1 MLSKSQSYKLTF
13 YGVLKSLYRLLPI
26 LPSKIK
32 MSKNLRLAELYVQK
46 KDYKNAIRTIEELVY
61 KFNKYEYYFMLLNL
75 YVMNG
80 ELSKANRLQEDK
92 SLEFI
97 DSDIVKSMDLLNNT
111 VNDVDKV
118 KFVTDYVKSQ
128 GATPLLIDV
137 VGLGQDLKIKS
148 VQEKDLMSNTQK
160 YAGERKLWGQGVKVP
175 EYILSLY
182 DDAEKSQIPTFFDY
196 SRPVIKGTKVAL
208 LDTERPMMSVKNGLR
223 VTVGQPNIPARKVL
237 FFGSSTTYSSGMSDI
252 YTLVSQVQ
260 RSINKHFSDV
270 VLENHGIIGMKLLQA
285 MNNLVQTNIKEN
297 DIVVFFNFDEFRSE
311 GLQDLNKIDLNLIER
326 GSDFFI
332 DLNDKQGH
340 YSPRGNKVLSEVIV
354 KEHLLPLLKNE
365 DSKLVNQGDR
375 IDESILSVLEKFKY
389 FLFRHTAQALESCE
403 MQSYLELLD
412 QHATDNEGV
421 IGSVAVNCNP
431 ITKGHLHL
439 IEHAAKSVDKLFIF
453 VIEEDKSFF
462 KFEDRFKLVFE
473 STKHIGNVTVI
484 RGGKF
489 ICTELTYP
497 DYFDKETSEAK
508 ADASMEAWFFCE
520 YIAKALN
527 ISKIFLGN
535 EPKCQI
541 TQQYNEKMQ
550 ELLPAYDIEVEIIER
565 ISTNGD
571 VISAS
576 KVREFLASRDFS
588 SIEAIVPKPTYQFL
602 KENY

>member
-46 KDYKNAIRTIEELVY
+46 KDYKKATSLIEELVY
-61 KFNKYEYYFMLLNL
+61 KFKKHEFCFMLLNL
-75 YVMNG
+75 YLMNG
-80 ELSKANRLQEDK
+80 DSEKSKELEVSLDSTSERTNLVK
-92 SLEFI
+92 SLDI
-97 DSDIVKSMDLLNNT
+97 LNSSVNDSDKVAFIKSYIAS
-111 VNDVDKV
+111 K
-118 KFVTDYVKSQ
+118 
-128 GATPLLIDV
+128 GASSVLIDV
-137 VGLGQDLKIKS
+137 KSGGQHLTKLSKEERDLVNNTKLYLKQRRDWSRRNSPPTYIKS
-148 VQEKDLMSNTQK
+148 
-160 YAGERKLWGQGVKVP
+160 
-175 EYILSLY
+175 LY
-182 DDAEKSQIPTFFDY
+182 SEDEQNKIDELFSDVLPIVRA
-196 SRPVIKGTKVAL
+196 TKVSL
-208 LDTERPMMSVKNGLR
+208 SDHDSSVISVQNGFR
-223 VTVGQPNIPARKVL
+223 ATTGQPETVDRRVL
-237 FFGSSTTYSSGMSDI
+237 FFGASTTFSYGMSDKNTI
-252 YTLVSQVQ
+252 VSQVQ
-260 RSINKHFSDV
+260 KNINKVTDNV
-270 VLENHGIIGMKLLQA
+270 RVENHGVLGMNLLLA
-285 MNNLVQTNIKEN
+285 MNNLVQTEIKEG
-297 DIVVFFNFDEFRSE
+297 DVIVFFNFDEFKNVDDSS
-311 GLQDLNKIDLNLIER
+311 LLSIDLNDVDR
-326 GSDFFI
+326 GGDFFI
-332 DLNDKQGH
+332 DLNARHCH
-340 YSPRGNKVLSEVIV
+340 YSPKGNKVMGEIVTNKLIPVLKSELIPPQFD
-354 KEHLLPLLKNE
+354 LDNRML
-365 DSKLVNQGDR
+365 R
-375 IDESILSVLEKFKY
+375 VLEKFKY

-403 MQSYLELLD
+403 MKSYLELLD

-439 IEHAAKSVDKLFIF
+439 IEHAARSVDKLFIF

>member
-13 YGVLKSLYRLLPI
+13 YWVLKNLYRLLPI

-61 KFNKYEYYFMLLNL
+61 KFNKHEYYFMLLNL

-80 ELSKANRLQEDK
+80 EPSKASRLQEDK

-97 DSDIVKSMDLLNNT
+97 DSDIVKSMDLLNST
-111 VNDVDKV
+111 INDFDKV

-137 VGLGQDLKIKS
+137 VGLGQDLKVKS
-148 VQEKDLMSNTQK
+148 FQEKDLMSNTQK
-160 YAGERKLWGQGVKVP
+160 YAGERKFWGQRAEVP
-175 EYILSLY
+175 KYILSLY
-182 DDAEKSQIPTFFDY
+182 DDAEKSQIPGFFDY

-208 LDTERPMMSVKNGLR
+208 LDSDRPMMSVKNGLR
-223 VTVGQPNIPARKVL
+223 VTVGQPNIAARKIL
-237 FFGSSTTYSSGMSDI
+237 FFGSSTTYSSGMSDT

-260 RSINKHFSDV
+260 RNINEYFSDI

-297 DIVVFFNFDEFRSE
+297 DIVVFFNFDEFRNGSI
-311 GLQDLNKIDLNLIER
+311 QDLHKIDLNSIER

-332 DLNDKQGH
+332 DLNNKQGH
-340 YSPRGNKVLSEVIV
+340 YSPRGNKVLSQVIV
-354 KEHLLPLLKNE
+354 KEHLLPLLNNKASE
-365 DSKLVNQGDR
+365 LVNRGDR
-375 IDESILSVLEKFKY
+375 INESILSVLEKFKY

-403 MQSYLELLD
+403 MKSYLELLD

-439 IEHAAKSVDKLFIF
+439 IEHAARSVDKLFIF

-520 YIAKALN
+520 YIAKKLN

-550 ELLPAYDIEVEIIER
+550 ELLPSYDIEVEIIER

-576 KVREFLASRDFS
+576 KVREFLANRDFS
-588 SIEAIVPKPTYQFL
+588 SIEAIVPKPTYLFL

>member
-1 MLSKSQSYKLTF
+1 
-13 YGVLKSLYRLLPI
+13 
-26 LPSKIK
+26 

-46 KDYKNAIRTIEELVY
+46 SDYKSATRVLEELIY
-61 KFNKYEYYFMLLNL
+61 EFNKHEYYFMLLNL
-75 YVMNG
+75 YLMKD
-80 ELSKANRLQEDK
+80 ELSKASRLQEDK
-92 SLEFI
+92 SIEFI
-97 DSDIVKSMDLLNNT
+97 DSDIVNGMGLLNNT
-111 VNDVDKV
+111 INDFEKV

-137 VGLGQDLKIKS
+137 VGIGKDLKIKS
-148 VQEKDLMSNTQK
+148 AQEKDLMSNTHK
-160 YAGERKLWGQGVKVP
+160 YAGERNLWGQGRKVP
-175 EYILSLY
+175 NYILSLY
-182 DDAEKSQIPTFFDY
+182 DDAEKKCIPSLFDY
-196 SRPVIKGTKVAL
+196 SRPVIKGTKIAL
-208 LDTERPMMSVKNGLR
+208 LDSDKPMMSVENGLR
-223 VTVGQPNIPARKVL
+223 VTVGQPNDVNRRVL
-237 FFGSSTTYSSGMSDI
+237 FFGSSTTYSSGMSDSN
-252 YTLVSQVQ
+252 TLVSQVQ
-260 RSINKHFSDV
+260 KNVNEFFSDV
-270 VLENHGIIGMKLLQA
+270 VVENHGIIGMKLLQA
-285 MNNLVQTNIKEN
+285 MNNLVQTNIKKN
-297 DIVVFFNFDEFRSE
+297 DIVVFFNFDEFRHV
-311 GLQDLNKIDLNLIER
+311 DLPESNKIDLNDIDR

-332 DLNDKQGH
+332 DLNNKQGH
-340 YSPRGNKVLSEVIV
+340 YSSRGNKVLSEVIV
-354 KEHLLPLLKNE
+354 KDQLLPLLHNKAL
-365 DSKLVNQGDR
+365 KLVNRGDKVN
-375 IDESILSVLEKFKY
+375 ESILLVIEKFKY
-389 FLFRHTAQALESCE
+389 FLFRHTAQAVESCE
-403 MQSYLELLD
+403 MKSYLELLKQYESD
-412 QHATDNEGV
+412 CEGV

-439 IEHAAKSVDKLFIF
+439 IEHAARSVDKLFIF

>member
-46 KDYKNAIRTIEELVY
+46 KDYKNAIRAIEELVY
-61 KFNKYEYYFMLLNL
+61 KFEKNEYCFMLLNL
-75 YVMNG
+75 YLMNG
-80 ELSKANRLQEDK
+80 DLEKSKALEVSLDSTSESTNLVK
-92 SLEFI
+92 SLDI
-97 DSDIVKSMDLLNNT
+97 LNSSVNDSDKVAFIKSYIAS
-111 VNDVDKV
+111 K
-118 KFVTDYVKSQ
+118 
-128 GATPLLIDV
+128 GASSVLIDV
-137 VGLGQDLKIKS
+137 KSGGQHLTKLSKEERELVNNTKLYLKQRRDWSRRNSPPSYIKS
-148 VQEKDLMSNTQK
+148 LYSKDEQNKIDELFSDVLPIVR
-160 YAGERKLWGQGVKVP
+160 A
-175 EYILSLY
+175 
-182 DDAEKSQIPTFFDY
+182 
-196 SRPVIKGTKVAL
+196 TKVSL
-208 LDTERPMMSVKNGLR
+208 SDHDSSVISVQNGFR
-223 VTVGQPNIPARKVL
+223 ATTGQPETADRRVL
-237 FFGSSTTYSSGMSDI
+237 FFGASTTFSYGMSDKNTI
-252 YTLVSQVQ
+252 VSQVQ
-260 RSINKHFSDV
+260 KNINKVTDNV
-270 VLENHGIIGMKLLQA
+270 RVENHGVLGMSLLLA
-285 MNNLVQTNIKEN
+285 MNNLVQTEIKEG
-297 DIVVFFNFDEFRSE
+297 DVIVFFNFDEFKNVEDPS
-311 GLQDLNKIDLNLIER
+311 LLSIDLNDVDR
-326 GSDFFI
+326 GGDFFI
-332 DLNDKQGH
+332 DLNARHCH
-340 YSPRGNKVLSEVIV
+340 YSPKGNKVMAEIVTNKLIPVLQSEP
-354 KEHLLPLLKNE
+354 LPSQFDLDNRMLC
-365 DSKLVNQGDR
+365 
-375 IDESILSVLEKFKY
+375 VLEKFKY

-403 MQSYLELLD
+403 MKSYLELLD
-412 QHATDNEGV
+412 QHAIEGEGV

-439 IEHAAKSVDKLFIF
+439 IEHAARSVDKLFIF

-473 STKHIGNVTVI
+473 STKHISNVTVI

-497 DYFDKETSEAK
+497 DYFDKETSDAK

-520 YIAKALN
+520 YIAKKLN

-576 KVREFLASRDFS
+576 KVREFLANRDFS
-588 SIEAIVPKPTYQFL
+588 SIEAIVPKPTYLFL